1 MSITLTNIILILL
14 MVVNFMSHFPALR
27 AYELYTVRQMT
38 KVHIVK
44 IIFAFLFIIL
54 VTRSIE

>member
-1 MSITLTNIILILL
+1 MSITLTNMILIIL
-14 MVVNFMSHFPALR
+14 MVDNFMSHFPVLR

-44 IIFAFLFIIL
+44 IIFAFLFEIL